1 MNIIACIDNEN
12 GILFNSRRQSRDAK
26 VFEDIKSTIDA
37 KIIYCSEYSAKLLQE
52 YSFSTAVV
60 KTLKA
65 VPKNGY
71 YFLEDSL
78 PSEFLSKIKRII
90 IYKWNKTY
98 PKDTYFGMELS
109 KIKPLSTTEFEGK
122 SHKIITKE
130 IYEL

>member
-26 VFEDIKSTIDA
+26 VFEDIKDTIDA

-52 YSFSTAVV
+52 HSFSTAVV
-60 KTLKA
+60 KTLNA

-90 IYKWNKTY
+90 IIAMIIVVKV
-98 PKDTYFGMELS
+98 G
-109 KIKPLSTTEFEGK
+109 GK
-122 SHKIITKE
+122 ADWMDE
-130 IYEL
+130 

>member
-26 VFEDIKSTIDA
+26 VFEDIKNTIDA

-52 YSFSTAVV
+52 HSFSTAIV

-71 YFLEDSL
+71 YFLEDNL
-78 PSEFLSKIKRII
+78 PPEFLSQINKII
-90 IYKWNKTY
+90 IYKWNKIY
-98 PKDTYFGMELS
+98 PKDTYSGIDIS
-109 KIKPLSTTEFEGK
+109 KMKPVSTTEFEGK